1 MDEDGSLRE
10 LVGTELSE
18 IGEGCAV
25 VDLRA
30 GERHLNPNGTT
41 HRGSVRTL
49 IGVSMAEASRPMTGE
64 GKQPMTIE

>member
-1 MDEDGSLRE
+1 MEEDASFRE

-18 IGEGCAV
+18 IREGCAV

-30 GERHLNPNGTT
+30 GGRHLNPNGTT
-41 HRGSVRTL
+41 HRGAVRTL
-49 IGVSMAEASRPMTGE
+49 IDVSMVEASRPMTGE